1 MASSSETLL
10 PPASIRLSLATGEPR
25 GMRNTLLPEL
35 STEWTEGDARQ
46 VLDEWRQNG
55 QTIAAFARDRG
66 MSAPRLYWWR
76 RRLPKAGAVAPA
88 LSLVPAKIVMRTD
101 AASIVIRLPSGIAI
115 EMANASPSMVAA
127 IVSELEVA
135 S

>member
-1 MASSSETLL
+1 
-10 PPASIRLSLATGEPR
+10 
-25 GMRNTLLPEL
+25 MRNTVLREL

-46 VLDEWRQNG
+46 VLDEWRQSG

-66 MSAPRLYWWR
+66 VSAPRLYWWR
-76 RRLPKAGAVAPA
+76 RRLPKAGAVAPG
-88 LSLVPAKIVMRTD
+88 LSLVPAKFVTRTD
-101 AASIVIRLPSGIAI
+101 AASIVIQLPSGIAI

-127 IVSELEVA
+127 IVSEIEAA

>member
-1 MASSSETLL
+1 
-10 PPASIRLSLATGEPR
+10 
-25 GMRNTLLPEL
+25 MRNTLLPEL

-46 VLDEWRQNG
+46 VLDEWRQSG